1 MNEVKSVG
9 GVNQNL
15 GTANN
20 NHDSPNTY
28 TIPSMPSKNGSGNVN
43 SNPTPTPTL
52 TPSIGS
58 EKMSTNP
65 NTQNVSSGAPPVT
78 PEKSHKPFPKVVI
91 FAVVGILV
99 LVVVFVII
107 KVLTSSSSSGKN
119 TGTITWWGLWED
131 TSVVQPLITSYES
144 QHPGVKINYVKSSPQ
159 DYRERLTNSL
169 AKKEGPD
176 IFFFH
181 NSWVPMFRSSLD
193 ALPSSVM
200 SQADFAKTFYP
211 VMTSDLTTSSGIVGI
226 PLGYEALTLY
236 INQDI
241 FDKAGKTPPTNWDDF
256 RSLAKQLTVKN
267 DQGVITQAGAAMG
280 RTENVDHWPEIL
292 AVLMLQNGVDLK
304 NPTGNLAEDALT
316 FFTLFSKVDG
326 VWDASQPSS
335 TQAFAAGKLAMY
347 IGPTWRSFEIQEQNP
362 NLKFKTVPLPQTAK
376 DDPSQEDVTYATYW
390 VQGVWSG
397 SSHKTTAWE
406 FLKFLSTQDS
416 LSKLYQAESNIR
428 SFGEPYPRMDMT
440 NLLSDHPIVGSV
452 VSQASGAKS
461 WYLASRTFDGP
472 TGINSQM
479 ISYFEDAVNSV
490 ANGKETA
497 DKALE
502 TVASGVSQILTQYKL
517 VSK

>member
-1 MNEVKSVG
+1 MDEVRNANGFIQSTNNGITNG
-9 GVNQNL
+9 GQDL
-15 GTANN
+15 
-20 NHDSPNTY
+20 PNTY
-28 TIPSMPSKNGSGNVN
+28 TIPTNPPKIGGERINPS
-43 SNPTPTPTL
+43 PTT
-52 TPSIGS
+52 SVGS
-58 EKMSTNP
+58 EKIPASSGV
-65 NTQNVSSGAPPVT
+65 QNVSPGVPPT
-78 PEKSHKPFPKVVI
+78 IFEGGRKPFPKVAI
-91 FAVVGILV
+91 FVAVGILL
-99 LVVVFVII
+99 LVIIFVIV
-107 KVLTSSSSSGKN
+107 KVLTSSSSSGKSA
-119 TGTITWWGLWED
+119 GTITWWGLWED
-131 TSVVQPLITSYES
+131 ASVVQTLITSYES

-181 NSWVPMFRSSLD
+181 NSWVPMFRGSLD
-193 ALPSSVM
+193 TLPSSIM
-200 SQADFAKTFYP
+200 SQADFTKTFYP
-211 VMTSDLTTSSGIVGI
+211 VITSDLTTSGGIVGI

-236 INQDI
+236 VNQDI
-241 FDKAGKTPPTNWDDF
+241 FDKAGKTPPTNWNDF

-362 NLKFKTVPLPQTAK
+362 NLKFKTIPLPQTAK

-397 SSHKTTAWE
+397 SSNKTAAWE

-416 LSKLYQAESNIR
+416 LSKLYKAESNIR
-428 SFGEPYPRMDMT
+428 SFGEPYPRMDMA
-440 NLLSDHPIVGSV
+440 NLLQDHPIIGSV
-452 VSQASGAKS
+452 VSQAPGAKS

-490 ANGKETA
+490 ANGKETV

-502 TVASGVSQILTQYKL
+502 TAASGVSQILTQYKL